1 MAASFVE
8 METKYKR
15 GTRVVA
21 TEALRGVPEG
31 TAGNVR
37 IAVGLTWLRY
47 RVSFDNGAD
56 VGTVSHDKLVREGDW
71 ENFKANR
78 AQIEAEAAE
87 AAKRKAE
94 APKASPAPAAGG
106 GDDRLAAMLA
116 RSKAAK
122 EAKTGAAPEQP
133 AAPTPAEAPAEGGGD
148 DRLAAMLARS
158 KAAKEA
164 KGL

>member
-1 MAASFVE
+1 MPAA
-8 METKYKR
+8 MIKTETKYKK
-15 GTRVVA
+15 GTRVVV
-21 TEALRGVPEG
+21 TQDIRGVPEG
-31 TAGNVR
+31 TPGNVR
-37 IAVGLTWLRY
+37 IPVGVTWLRY

-56 VGTVSHDKLVREGDW
+56 VGTVGHEKLVPEGEW

-78 AQIEAEAAE
+78 AQIEADAAE

-94 APKASPAPAAGG
+94 APKADPTPAAGSSG

-122 EAKTGAAPEQP
+122 AAKTGASPEQP
-133 AAPTPAEAPAEGGGD
+133 AAPAEAPAEGGGD

>member
-1 MAASFVE
+1 MPAAMIE
-8 METKYKR
+8 NETKYKR
-15 GTRVVA
+15 GTRVVV
-21 TEALRGVPEG
+21 TEAIRGVPEG
-31 TAGNVR
+31 TPGNVR
-37 IAVGLTWLRY
+37 IPVGVTWLRY

-56 VGTVSHDKLVREGDW
+56 VGTVGHEKLVPEGEW

-78 AQIEAEAAE
+78 AQIEADAAE
-87 AAKRKAE
+87 AAKREAE
-94 APKASPAPAAGG
+94 APKAAPAPVEGG

-122 EAKTGAAPEQP
+122 EAKTGAAP
-133 AAPTPAEAPAEGGGD
+133 AAAEGGGD